1 LTYPQL
7 VEIHINPD
15 ALLRIAQGR
24 LSTALMILV
33 SLKAAKLEF
42 SVKYISGEYNLYKP
56 FLSLAKCRGCIPFNN
71 LSLSNIPGSLRGSK
85 DERPQS
91 SALSFLG
98 FIPEAIFPP
107 THYRLIPTSTF
118 SQGPWYGLTQPGPSA

>member
-1 LTYPQL
+1 MEVAITAFA
-7 VEIHINPD
+7 PD
-15 ALLRIAQGR
+15 KAHQANYGSL
-24 LSTALMILV
+24 LMILIP
-33 SLKAAKLEF
+33 LKVRNWNF

-71 LSLSNIPGSLRGSK
+71 LFLSNILGSLRGSK
-85 DERPQS
+85 DERPKS

-107 THYRLIPTSTF
+107 THY
-118 SQGPWYGLTQPGPSA
+118 